1 MAADY
6 NAAIARV
13 PRWIVVLGLV
23 GTGVAGRM
31 GGTPWAGSFFA
42 GAIAAWIN
50 FKLIEKAVNRLGELA
65 ISAPPKSPKAAGLKM
80 FIRFALLVL
89 GAFVIIEVSGLSKGS
104 NKVVALCGLLVC
116 PAAVMAEILYE
127 LAVFKYK

>member
-6 NAAIARV
+6 DAAIARV
-13 PRWIVVLGLV
+13 PRWILVLGLV

-31 GGTPWAGSFFA
+31 GGTLWAGSFFA

-50 FKLIEKAVNRLGELA
+50 FRLIEKAVNRLGELA
-65 ISAPPKSPKAAGLKM
+65 TSPDAKPRKAGGLKM

-89 GAFVIIEVSGLSKGS
+89 GAFVIIKASGL
-104 NKVVALCGLLVC
+104 NIVVALCGLLVC
-116 PAAVMAEILYE
+116 PAAVMAEIFYE
-127 LAVFKYK
+127 LAFDN